1 MHRTVSG
8 TTYFMSSIRPL
19 TICCIIL
26 ILILHSVSSAQ
37 DFGRLRGF
45 VSDSTSGEVLPYS
58 NAFIEDLYMGASTDI
73 RGQFMISRI
82 PAGRSYEV
90 LISYIGYQSKTIE
103 VTIEKDKITEI
114 YVKLAPST
122 FQLTDIEKVGERTT
136 KQNATDVGLEQ
147 IDVRKLEL
155 LPKSVEA
162 DIFRSLQM
170 LPGVQSMGD
179 VSGKY
184 YVRGGASDQNLIMLN
199 GITIYNPYHGM
210 GMFSVIEPDMIN
222 SLDFYKGGFNA
233 AFGTR
238 LSSVLNI
245 HTKDGNRNRF
255 SGKAS
260 LSYLSGKLLVEG
272 PIPGGAFMLT
282 GRKNIKSDILKKFL
296 DGNEA
301 PVEFY
306 DYSYKIDYSNP
317 ELLKNGKFLIFGFNS
332 HDELLNDDAES
343 EDFKWTNNLFGFQW
357 YQFYDMPLYTQVT
370 IASSK
375 FDGEVIPNLSGSLQ
389 KKNELSDFSIN
400 FDLTYI
406 SDNSNEMGF
415 GLQFKLL
422 ETRLLLQNGDDV
434 KTALE
439 NKGGNFTLYGK
450 YKFMQWKDFGADLG
464 VRFNVT
470 GISKN
475 GGSLFPEPRVNMTYI
490 VAPGVKLKGAWGIY
504 QQEVATLTDERDVIS
519 LFEPYVIV
527 PDYLE
532 PSTSTHYIF
541 GTELD
546 FSENLI
552 LEIEGFYKTFEN
564 LAELNENKVY
574 SWDNDFVTA
583 SGESYGGELISTYN
597 NPLFSFTAS
606 YALSWTF
613 KTQDDFTYHP
623 GYDSRHA
630 LNLILDFNLGAGWH
644 AGAVWFYNSGRPFTR
659 QVGYYDKL
667 YPSAEN
673 NIWFANSNFLPFLIL
688 EEINQGRLPDYH
700 RMDVSVSKK
709 FELSFMRVYVD
720 FSIINVY
727 DRKNLF
733 YFDRETGERINMLP
747 FLPTATVKIE
757 I

>member
-1 MHRTVSG
+1 MLSFRSL
-8 TTYFMSSIRPL
+8 I
-19 TICCIIL
+19 ICFIFL
-26 ILILHSVSSAQ
+26 VLILHSISLAQ

-58 NAFIEDLYMGASTDI
+58 NAFIEELYTGASTDI
-73 RGQFMISRI
+73 RGQFLISRI

-90 LISYIGYQSKTIE
+90 LISYIGYESKTIE
-103 VTIEKDKITEI
+103 VSIEKDKITEI
-114 YVKLAPST
+114 YVKLTPASY
-122 FQLTDIEKVGERTT
+122 QLTDIEKVGEKTSE
-136 KQNATDVGLEQ
+136 QNETDVSLQQ

-184 YVRGGASDQNLIMLN
+184 YVRGGASDQNLILLN

-222 SLDFYKGGFNA
+222 SLDFYKGGFDA
-233 AFGTR
+233 QFGSR

-306 DYSYKIDYSNP
+306 DYSYKVDYSNP
-317 ELLKNGKFLIFGFNS
+317 DLLKNGKFLIFGFNS
-332 HDELLNDDAES
+332 HDELINEDAKS
-343 EDFKWTNNLFGFQW
+343 QDFKWTNNLFGFQW
-357 YQFYDMPLYTQVT
+357 YQFYDIPLYTQVT
-370 IASSK
+370 IASSN
-375 FDGEVIPNLSGSLQ
+375 FNGEVIPNLSGTLQ

-406 SDNSNEMGF
+406 SDNSNEIGF

-422 ETRLLLQNGDDV
+422 ETKLLFQNGIDV
-434 KTALE
+434 KTALD
-439 NKGGNFTLYGK
+439 NKGGNFVLYGK
-450 YKFMQWKDFGADLG
+450 YKFMQWKNFGADLG
-464 VRFNVT
+464 VRINVT

-475 GGSLFPEPRVNMTYI
+475 GGSLFPEPRVNLTYVLTSGI
-490 VAPGVKLKGAWGIY
+490 KLKGAWGIY

-546 FSENLI
+546 VSKNLNF
-552 LEIEGFYKTFEN
+552 EIEGYYKSFQN
-564 LAELNENKVY
+564 LAELNESKIY
-574 SWDNDFVTA
+574 SWDKDFVKA
-583 SGESYGGELISTYN
+583 SGESYGGELIAKYT
-597 NPLFSFTAS
+597 NPLFSFTTS

-613 KTQDDFTYHP
+613 KTRDEFTYHP

-644 AGAVWFYNSGRPFTR
+644 AGAVWYYNSGRPFTR
-659 QVGYYDKL
+659 QLGYYDKL
-667 YPSAEN
+667 YPSSEN
-673 NIWFANSNFLPFLIL
+673 NFWFAASNFIPFLIL

-700 RMDVSVSKK
+700 RLDVSVSKK
-709 FELSFMRVYVD
+709 FELSFMRVYLD